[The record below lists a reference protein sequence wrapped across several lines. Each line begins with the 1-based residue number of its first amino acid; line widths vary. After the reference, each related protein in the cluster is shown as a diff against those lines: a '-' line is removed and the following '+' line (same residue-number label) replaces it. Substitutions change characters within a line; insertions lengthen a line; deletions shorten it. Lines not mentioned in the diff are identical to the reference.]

1 MPTNSDGLFDG
12 PFTQP
17 MKESDRWP
25 GYAGTVATPE
35 KLASGTMNTP
45 VGSPV
50 RALDGD
56 GPVPWKGLSKG
67 R

>member
-1 MPTNSDGLFDG
+1 M
-12 PFTQP
+12 
-17 MKESDRWP
+17 
-25 GYAGTVATPE
+25 GTP
-35 KLASGTMNTP
+35 P
-45 VGSPV
+45 GSPV